1 MFWEFIYLFG
11 TLVPGMGFLLGYLNS
26 SAFPKPLSAEDE
38 RKYLLIMQEGGEVGE
53 AARGKLIEHN
63 LRLVAHI
70 VRKFENNGIDR
81 EDLISI
87 GTIGLIKA
95 INTFKT
101 DKNIKLTTYAA
112 RCIEN
117 EVLMFLR
124 STKNSR
130 TEISLN
136 DPIGSDK
143 EGNKLTLMET
153 LGSDGGEILEEVE
166 NKDDERLL
174 HLALKLLS
182 PKERYIIIRRYGLGG
197 VEEHTQREIAKQLG
211 ISRSYVS
218 RIEKKALQKLQ
229 KAFNE

>member
-1 MFWEFIYLFG
+1 MFWELIYLFG
-11 TLVPGMGFLLGYLNS
+11 SLVPGMGFLLGYLNS
-26 SAFPKPLSAEDE
+26 NAFPRPLEPEVERQYLQAWAEGD
-38 RKYLLIMQEGGEVGE
+38 KN
-53 AARGKLIEHN
+53 ARLKLIEHN

-70 VRKFENNGIDR
+70 VKKFENSGPDR

-95 INTFKT
+95 INTF
-101 DKNIKLTTYAA
+101 DLSKNIKLTTYAA

-130 TEISLN
+130 TEVSLN

-143 EGNKLTLMET
+143 EGNQITLLET
-153 LGSDGGEILEEVE
+153 LGSDGTEILETVE
-166 NKDDERLL
+166 SKDDERLL
-174 HLALKLLS
+174 HLSLKTLS
-182 PKERYIIIRRYGLGG
+182 PKERYIIIQRYGLCGA
-197 VEEHTQREIAKQLG
+197 EEHTQREIARQLG

-218 RIEKKALQKLQ
+218 RIEKKALQKLH
-229 KAFNE
+229 KSFEE

>member
-1 MFWEFIYLFG
+1 MFWELIYLFG
-11 TLVPGMGFLLGYLNS
+11 SLVPGMGFLLGYLNS
-26 SAFPKPLSAEDE
+26 NAFPRPLEPEAE
-38 RKYLLIMQEGGEVGE
+38 RQYLQAWAEGDKN
-53 AARGKLIEHN
+53 ARLKLIEHN

-70 VRKFENNGIDR
+70 VKKFENSGPDR

-95 INTFKT
+95 INTF
-101 DKNIKLTTYAA
+101 DLSKNIKLTTYAA

-130 TEISLN
+130 TEVSLN

-143 EGNKLTLMET
+143 EGNQITLLET
-153 LGSDGGEILEEVE
+153 LGSDGTEILETVE
-166 NKDDERLL
+166 SKDDERLL
-174 HLALKLLS
+174 HLSLKTLS
-182 PKERYIIIRRYGLGG
+182 PKERYIIIQRYGLCGA
-197 VEEHTQREIAKQLG
+197 EEHTQREIARQLG

-218 RIEKKALQKLQ
+218 RIEKKALQKLH
-229 KAFNE
+229 KSFEE

>member
-1 MFWEFIYLFG
+1 MFWELIYLFG
-11 TLVPGMGFLLGYLNS
+11 SLVPGMGFLLGYLNS
-26 SAFPKPLSAEDE
+26 NAFPRPLEPEAEQQ
-38 RKYLLIMQEGGEVGE
+38 YLQAWAEGDKN
-53 AARGKLIEHN
+53 ARLKLIEHN

-70 VRKFENNGIDR
+70 VKKFENSGPDR

-95 INTFKT
+95 INTF
-101 DKNIKLTTYAA
+101 DLSKNIKLTTYAA

-130 TEISLN
+130 TEVSLN

-143 EGNKLTLMET
+143 EGNQITLLET
-153 LGSDGGEILEEVE
+153 LGSDGTEILETVE
-166 NKDDERLL
+166 SKDDERLL
-174 HLALKLLS
+174 HLSLKTLS
-182 PKERYIIIRRYGLGG
+182 PKERYIIIQRYGLCGA
-197 VEEHTQREIAKQLG
+197 EEHTQREIARQLG

-218 RIEKKALQKLQ
+218 RIEKKALQKLH
-229 KAFNE
+229 KSFEE

>member
-1 MFWEFIYLFG
+1 MFWEIIYLFG
-11 TLVPGMGFLLGYLNS
+11 SLVPGMGFLLGYLNS
-26 SAFPKPLSAEDE
+26 SAFPKPLPPEE
-38 RKYLLIMQEGGEVGE
+38 EQKYLAAWADGDE
-53 AARGKLIEHN
+53 AARSLLIEHN

-70 VRKFENNGIDR
+70 IKKFENSGPDR

-95 INTFKT
+95 INTF
-101 DKNIKLTTYAA
+101 DMHKNIKLTTYAA

-130 TEISLN
+130 SEISLN

-143 EGNKLTLMET
+143 EGNQITLLET
-153 LGSDGGEILEEVE
+153 MSDQSAEILDTVE
-166 NKDDERLL
+166 SKDDERLL
-174 HLALKLLS
+174 HLSLKTLS
-182 PKERYIIIRRYGLGG
+182 PKERYIIIQRYGLCGAQ
-197 VEEHTQREIAKQLG
+197 EHTQREIARTMG

-229 KAFNE
+229 KTFIE